1 MGTNRTNF
9 VLGIVVLAVSGAGAQ
24 QTSLQI
30 FQRQGIG
37 QDKVLQVTVKT
48 GKNDEWFTP
57 ANPPAGNLCN
67 YNLYEVQHPD
77 DPRMKITDL
86 TGTYL
91 AYPQGG
97 CGAVPVQLP
106 ASGDAETPYQLSLQ
120 TPLKF
125 GVRYLLTIRNPADL
139 NPDNNLVVTVF
150 TGSASLLLEP
160 QLRENRQLM
169 VSSTVWL
176 KAAKGDA
183 VIFKNKS
190 DKPGQ
195 SDTDLHG
202 VVATVTTAGVIVT
215 LTDKLPAD
223 RTGALQLTSQG
234 LFDGYKN
241 DIHAAGKVT
250 PTVVNTASST
260 AGQPPSITSAMV
272 TAQFSATAAVHSTPT
287 LSATGALAP
296 WNQVIHMK
304 DVSRGNAVYFDPVVN
319 FDVGTTNSKSANSVI
334 LPSPF
339 THDFTL
345 TGNQRADLAA
355 RNNCLTASSQD
366 CNDSALAKEKSVS
379 YSSLNASFGPREE
392 FDTLHGGTNLL
403 GEVRLDLYPSFWYH
417 TAASQKAALAAGNPA
432 IRDLLQMPDGGW
444 SIAPY
449 LQYDG
454 GGHVTAQT
462 ITNSGKNPAAIIP
475 TYDISRLYLGL
486 VFAGTYK
493 SSSVNIDGS
502 WFDLFTQETV
512 PTIISKVTYAK
523 TFAGW
528 QPHIKGT
535 YSFSLDR
542 TKHYLL
548 SFSWEDGRS
557 APSFGY
563 GNKATGGL
571 QVVY

>member
-1 MGTNRTNF
+1 MDTRRTNF
-9 VLGIVVLAVSGAGAQ
+9 ILGIVVLVVSSAGAQ

-30 FQRQGIG
+30 FQNQEIG
-37 QDKVLQVTVKT
+37 HDKVLQVKVKT

-57 ANPPAGNLCN
+57 GNPSAANLCN

-77 DPRMKITDL
+77 DPRMKIEDL
-86 TGTYL
+86 TSTYF
-91 AYPQGG
+91 AYPPGG
-97 CGAVPVQLP
+97 CGASPVSLP
-106 ASGDAETPYQLSLQ
+106 AVGDWEQQFQLSLLA
-120 TPLKF
+120 PLKF

-139 NPDNNLVVTVF
+139 NPDNNLLVTVF

-160 QLRENRQLM
+160 QRGKNVELM

-190 DKPGQ
+190 DTPGK
-195 SDTDLHG
+195 SDTDLNG
-202 VVATVTTAGVIVT
+202 VVQLLTTRGVFVT
-215 LTDKLPAD
+215 LTGPLPVDQA
-223 RTGALQLTSQG
+223 GALQLTSQG
-234 LFDGYKN
+234 LTDNYGN

-250 PTVVNTASST
+250 PALENTASST

-272 TAQFSATAAVHSTPT
+272 TSQFSATAAVHSTPT
-287 LSATGALAP
+287 FSATGALAP
-296 WNQVIHMK
+296 WNQAIHMK

-319 FDVGTTNSKSANSVI
+319 FDVGTNNSKSANSVI

-345 TGNQRADLAA
+345 KGKDQADL
-355 RNNCLTASSQD
+355 T
-366 CNDSALAKEKSVS
+366 KSVT
-379 YSSLNASFGPREE
+379 YSSLNSSFGPREE
-392 FDTLHGGTNLL
+392 FDTLYGGTNLL

-417 TAASQKAALAAGNPA
+417 PAAAQKAALAAGNPA

-444 SIAPY
+444 SIVPY

-462 ITNSGKNPAAIIP
+462 ISNTGKNPSAIIP

-493 SSSVNIDGS
+493 SNSVNIDGS

-512 PTIISKVTYAK
+512 PTIVSKVTYAK

-528 QPHIKGT
+528 QPHFKGT

-563 GNKATGGL
+563 GNKATGGV

>member
-1 MGTNRTNF
+1 MDTRRTNF
-9 VLGIVVLAVSGAGAQ
+9 ILGIVVLVVSSAGAQ

-30 FQRQGIG
+30 FQNQEIG
-37 QDKVLQVTVKT
+37 HDKVLQVKVKT

-57 ANPPAGNLCN
+57 GNPSAANLCN

-77 DPRMKITDL
+77 DPRMKIEDL
-86 TGTYL
+86 TSTYF
-91 AYPQGG
+91 AYPPGG
-97 CGAVPVQLP
+97 CGASPVSLP
-106 ASGDAETPYQLSLQ
+106 AVGDWEQQFQLSLLA
-120 TPLKF
+120 PLKF

-139 NPDNNLVVTVF
+139 NPDNNLLVTVF

-160 QLRENRQLM
+160 QRGKNVELM

-190 DKPGQ
+190 DTPGK
-195 SDTDLHG
+195 SDTDLNG
-202 VVATVTTAGVIVT
+202 VVQLLTTRGVFVT
-215 LTDKLPAD
+215 LTGPLPVDQA
-223 RTGALQLTSQG
+223 GALQLTSQG
-234 LFDGYKN
+234 LTDNYGN

-250 PTVVNTASST
+250 PALENTASST

-272 TAQFSATAAVHSTPT
+272 TSQFSATAAVHSTPT
-287 LSATGALAP
+287 FSATGALAP
-296 WNQVIHMK
+296 WNQAIHMK

-319 FDVGTTNSKSANSVI
+319 FDVGTNNSKSANSVI

-339 THDFTL
+339 THKGKD
-345 TGNQRADLAA
+345 QADL
-355 RNNCLTASSQD
+355 T
-366 CNDSALAKEKSVS
+366 KSVT
-379 YSSLNASFGPREE
+379 YSSLNSSFGPREE
-392 FDTLHGGTNLL
+392 FDTLYGGTNLL

-417 TAASQKAALAAGNPA
+417 PAAAQKAALAAGNPA

-444 SIAPY
+444 SIVPY

-462 ITNSGKNPAAIIP
+462 ISNTGKNPSAIIP

-493 SSSVNIDGS
+493 SNSVNIDGS

-512 PTIISKVTYAK
+512 PTIVSKVTYAK

-528 QPHIKGT
+528 QPHFKGT

-563 GNKATGGL
+563 GNKATGGV